1 MCALSASISQKS
13 LMSPGEEGVLEQ
25 PNLPDRVMTEDRSPL
40 RSKMSDSD
48 SDIDSDKF
56 VGRTSGWARA
66 DGAHAL

>member
-1 MCALSASISQKS
+1 M
-13 LMSPGEEGVLEQ
+13 LE
-25 PNLPDRVMTEDRSPL
+25 PPSLPDRVMTEDRSPL